1 MKDKQT
7 AEEMLNAEL
16 NTCVINWSAKEHCI
30 KAMQEFANKQTSEM
44 QKAYE
49 LKCIG
54 YDDLFKKYTT
64 LKQSADEM
72 AKMAQYRKD
81 LELTS
86 NVELEQKPVESEWIS
101 VKYKNLSHLKEGDCV
116 LTLDVN
122 GNIIP
127 YKFFLEGLN
136 MIGDHSDN
144 NQRITHWMPLPSPP
158 IQTK

>member
-1 MKDKQT
+1 MSKEQIEKCPKCRTISFTDCHSINCPMRDVSNLSQPT
-7 AEEMLNAEL
+7 A
-16 NTCVINWSAKEHCI
+16 
-30 KAMQEFANKQTSEM
+30 
-44 QKAYE
+44 
-49 LKCIG
+49 
-54 YDDLFKKYTT
+54 
-64 LKQSADEM
+64 
-72 AKMAQYRKD
+72 D
-81 LELTS
+81 LE
-86 NVELEQKPVESEWIS
+86 ELRSKFLSTWFLANDKRLIWNFFLPHLQKPVESEWIS
-101 VKYKNLSHLKEGDCV
+101 VKDKNLSHLKEGDCV